1 MGLQQFV
8 PLESGPRAIKCRGG
22 LITEVVFSDLCL
34 TPAPLQG
41 NIVRVTLAA
50 CEGPNGYV
58 ISKTLIFICS
68 HLPLIMLGG
77 THMINNSS

>member
-22 LITEVVFSDLCL
+22 LITEIVFIHSDLCL

-58 ISKTLIFICS
+58 ISKTLLFICS
-68 HLPLIMLGG
+68 HFSF
-77 THMINNSS
+77 NNVGRHPSDK